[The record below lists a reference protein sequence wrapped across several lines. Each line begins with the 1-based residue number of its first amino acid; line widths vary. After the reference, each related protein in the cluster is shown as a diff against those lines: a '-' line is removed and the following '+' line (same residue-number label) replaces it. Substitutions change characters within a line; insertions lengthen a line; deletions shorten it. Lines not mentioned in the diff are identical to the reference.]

1 MIRRRIGKTLVV
13 AVVFAAALIPAV
25 FINTLYGYLPAFSLA
40 LALALSL
47 ISLRLVRRRLTVESE
62 LSGADSIC
70 ERGKKI
76 SAGLRVCNHSKIM
89 TSGTVVNIFISDLF
103 GGEDSLSRMHLA
115 LAPGKDT
122 GFGLNIVMPHIGV
135 YRGGIRDIELWD
147 FFGFFKLTVPLE
159 GAFEVFVRPR
169 IRPIEELRESETVL
183 AESARDTR
191 TVVPGGMDY
200 VGVREYAMGDSMKQI
215 HWKLSAHSPAYMTKL
230 QESSR
235 EIDYSVVLD
244 FAVGKNEGKEV
255 MMDLQDAL
263 IETSLSLIDEISRH
277 HTSYSLLYCDRHHA
291 IRRMRPKGREDDLE
305 LIKDFCVVTPDPGAD
320 FPDACRILEEE
331 GSVSSRSTNVI
342 VVTSRVTDELL
353 QQMALIRRQRRVP
366 ELYQIIPAGLN
377 SREVETLRARLHPLD
392 EAGVSH
398 YFVYTTDAGGEAA

>member
-1 MIRRRIGKTLVV
+1 MMVRRIGKLLVV
-13 AVVFAAALIPAV
+13 ALVFAAALIPAV

-40 LALALSL
+40 LALALS
-47 ISLRLVRRRLTVESE
+47 IVSLQMVRRRITVESE
-62 LSGADSIC
+62 LGGTDSIC

-76 SAGLRVCNHSKIM
+76 SAGLRVCNHSKVM
-89 TSGTVVNIFISDLF
+89 TSKTIVNIFISDIF
-103 GGEDSLSRMHLA
+103 GGEDSLSQMYLA

-122 GFGLNIVMPHIGV
+122 GFGLNIAMPHIGV
-135 YRGGIRDIELWD
+135 YRGGIRDMEMWD
-147 FFGFFKLTVPLE
+147 FFGILKVTVPLD
-159 GAFEVFVRPR
+159 GTFEVFVRPR
-169 IRPIEELRESETVL
+169 IRPIEEMRESETVL

-191 TVVPGGMDY
+191 TVVAGGMDY
-200 VGVREYAMGDSMKQI
+200 VGVREYAVGDSMKQI
-215 HWKLSAHSPAYMTKL
+215 HWKLSAHSPGYMTKL

-244 FAVGKNEGKEV
+244 FAAESHVKEV
-255 MMDLQDAL
+255 MMDIQDAL

-305 LIKDFCVVTPDPGAD
+305 LIKDFCVVTPEPDAG
-320 FPDACRILEEE
+320 FPDACRILQEE

-353 QQMALIRRQRRVP
+353 QELTRIRRQRRVP
-366 ELYQIIPAGLN
+366 ELYQVIPAGLN
-377 SREVETLRARLHPLD
+377 SREVEGLRARLRLLD

-398 YFVYTTDAGGEAA
+398 YFVCTTDAGGEAA